1 MFTRAK
7 PFRMVVN
14 IALVKLEKISSIFSD
29 WNQAFFG
36 MESSI
41 FWNGLKQFFGMEN
54 TCSL

>member
-41 FWNGLKQFFGMEN
+41 FLERTQALFEIEKTW
-54 TCSL
+54 SL